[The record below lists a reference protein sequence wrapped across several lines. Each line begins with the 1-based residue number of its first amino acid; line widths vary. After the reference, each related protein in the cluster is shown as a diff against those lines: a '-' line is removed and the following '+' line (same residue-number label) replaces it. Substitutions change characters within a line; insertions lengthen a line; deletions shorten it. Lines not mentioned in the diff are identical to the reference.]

1 MAKVT
6 EKTILEK
13 GGPEGVAKCADVV
26 TLDLSSM
33 QIKVKRTGP
42 CASGFLY
49 LWHFWHPRFN
59 LVPAQKNCLHYAW
72 VFG

>member
-13 GGPEGVAKCADVV
+13 GGPEGVTKCADVV

-33 QIKVKRTGP
+33 QIKVQRAGH
-42 CASGFLY
+42 CACTVSY
-49 LWHFWHPRFN
+49 N
-59 LVPAQKNCLHYAW
+59 
-72 VFG
+72 